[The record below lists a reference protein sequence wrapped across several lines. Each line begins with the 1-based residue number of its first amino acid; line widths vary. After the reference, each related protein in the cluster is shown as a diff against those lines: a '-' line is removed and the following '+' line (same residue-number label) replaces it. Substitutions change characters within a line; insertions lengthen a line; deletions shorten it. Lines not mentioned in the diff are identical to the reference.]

1 MHTCAK
7 MVSQILAPDLLSKSF
22 CAALLFSQHPC
33 CPDVR
38 AIALF
43 LSSSAP
49 HVVLELWDEVSSV
62 TGAVVHPLHRY
73 LFPRTVL

>member
-1 MHTCAK
+1 MHICAK
-7 MVSQILAPDLLSKSF
+7 MVSQILTPHLLFKPF

-49 HVVLELWDEVSSV
+49 HVVLEL
-62 TGAVVHPLHRY
+62 
-73 LFPRTVL
+73 